1 MKPGRPAPPPSP
13 SLPAAT
19 CAQVIHP
26 SLECA
31 AIGVAKFESADTIAA
46 RGPADQ
52 VGCRNVSHGQRPHG
66 ASPITFIEYPFP

>member
-26 SLECA
+26 YFECA
-31 AIGVAKFESADTIAA
+31 AIGVAQLESADTIAA

-52 VGCRNVSHGQRPHG
+52 VGRRNVSHGQRPHG
-66 ASPITFIEYPFP
+66 ALHAPFIEYPFP